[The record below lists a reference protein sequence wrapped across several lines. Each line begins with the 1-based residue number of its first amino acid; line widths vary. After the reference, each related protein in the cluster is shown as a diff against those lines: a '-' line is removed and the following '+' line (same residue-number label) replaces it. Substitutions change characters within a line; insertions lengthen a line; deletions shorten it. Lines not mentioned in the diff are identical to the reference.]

1 MSKEM
6 STVTNKEPLMHISK
20 RDGIETWKSWLIR
33 IIAVLLSLVV
43 CAGVIVAL
51 TGLNPIEVYK
61 GIFDGAIGTKRRAW
75 MTIRDTLVLL
85 CIAVGITPAFKM
97 RFWNIGAEG
106 QVLIG
111 GVTSAA
117 MMIYLGNSLPPVV
130 LFPLMFLG
138 SAAAAM
144 IWGVIPAFF
153 KAYWNTNETL
163 FTLMMNY
170 VATQVITYC
179 IIFWENPKGSNS
191 VGTINSSTKGGWI
204 PQLFGLDYGWNLVI
218 VLALTVAMF
227 IYLKYSKQGYEI
239 AVVGES
245 ENTARYA
252 GINVKRVI
260 LRTMALS
267 GAICGIAG
275 FIIVGG
281 ASHTISTSTAGGRG
295 FTAIIVS
302 WLSKFNTFVMIL
314 VSFFLVFMQKG
325 AGQIA
330 SQFNLNENASDI
342 ITGIILCI
350 PGMMYMGGIAGLI
363 GAFLYE
369 NSSAAPNGAVGVLI
383 SFLCA
388 FLCAALGGLIYS
400 VLTITLRANQNVTG
414 LALTTFGVGFG
425 NFFGGSLSKLAGGVG
440 QISVAVTGAAFK
452 KQIPVLSGLG
462 AVGQL
467 LFSYGFLTY
476 LAIILALVLAFFLS
490 KTKKGLNLRA
500 VGESPATADAAGI
513 NVTVYKYLATCI
525 GGGISGLGGLY
536 FVMEYSGGTW
546 TNNGF
551 GDRGWLAIAL
561 VIFALWKPVNA
572 IWGSILFGGL
582 YILYLYIPG
591 LDRGAQEIFKAL
603 PYVVT
608 IIVLVFTSLRKKR
621 EYQPPA
627 SLGLAYFREER

>member
-1 MSKEM
+1 MINLAAFIPRAVVQGIPLLFGSTGEILTEKSGNLNLGIPGVMYVGAMS
-6 STVTNKEPLMHISK
+6 
-20 RDGIETWKSWLIR
+20 
-33 IIAVLLSLVV
+33 
-43 CAGVIVAL
+43 GVI
-51 TGLNPIEVYK
+51 
-61 GIFDGAIGTKRRAW
+61 
-75 MTIRDTLVLL
+75 
-85 CIAVGITPAFKM
+85 
-97 RFWNIGAEG
+97 
-106 QVLIG
+106 
-111 GVTSAA
+111 
-117 MMIYLGNSLPPVV
+117 
-130 LFPLMFLG
+130 G
-138 SAAAAM
+138 S
-144 IWGVIPAFF
+144 FF
-153 KAYWNTNETL
+153 YEQSTDN
-163 FTLMMNY
+163 MN
-170 VATQVITYC
+170 
-179 IIFWENPKGSNS
+179 G
-191 VGTINSSTKGGWI
+191 
-204 PQLFGLDYGWNLVI
+204 
-218 VLALTVAMF
+218 VLAILIPVLCCLAASFLMGLLYCFLTV
-227 IYLKYSKQGYEI
+227 
-239 AVVGES
+239 
-245 ENTARYA
+245 
-252 GINVKRVI
+252 
-260 LRTMALS
+260 
-267 GAICGIAG
+267 
-275 FIIVGG
+275 
-281 ASHTISTSTAGGRG
+281 
-295 FTAIIVS
+295 
-302 WLSKFNTFVMIL
+302 
-314 VSFFLVFMQKG
+314 
-325 AGQIA
+325 
-330 SQFNLNENASDI
+330 
-342 ITGIILCI
+342 
-350 PGMMYMGGIAGLI
+350 
-363 GAFLYE
+363 
-369 NSSAAPNGAVGVLI
+369 
-383 SFLCA
+383 
-388 FLCAALGGLIYS
+388 
-400 VLTITLRANQNVTG
+400 TLRANQNVTG